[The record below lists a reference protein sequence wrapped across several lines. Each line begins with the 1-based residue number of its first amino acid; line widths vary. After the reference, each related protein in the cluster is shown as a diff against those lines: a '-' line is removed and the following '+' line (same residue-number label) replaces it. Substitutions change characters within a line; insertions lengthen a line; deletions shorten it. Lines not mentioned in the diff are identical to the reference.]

1 MAYVVRK
8 PGSALTA
15 EEVMKFVAEQVSVY
29 YTLLFPCMIK
39 QEVNSRLSSDP
50 HFHLTTLTT

>member
-15 EEVMKFVAEQVSVY
+15 EEVMKFVAETVSD
-29 YTLLFPCMIK
+29 TLALPRIE
-39 QEVNSRLSSDP
+39 QDLLRV
-50 HFHLTTLTT
+50 